1 MLTHPLVICVH
12 PETANNTV
20 ELPPTRGLFR
30 VDSACNAP
38 TICDSAPETQINLSG
53 LVVDDGRRLCIDV
66 CLVDADL
73 VVLLDDLGGSIS
85 IRGYPLS
92 SPTIPCV
99 VPQLRLSGRWH
110 CRRRLGSGVL
120 GRRHYLTKQ
129 RAISQT
135 RLFGKSATTGE
146 AVHRLHRR

>member
-20 ELPPTRGLFR
+20 EFPPTRGLFR
-30 VDSACNAP
+30 VDSACNDP

-85 IRGYPLS
+85 IRGDYPLL
-92 SPTIPCV
+92 V
-99 VPQLRLSGRWH
+99 DELLSRAAPPSE
-110 CRRRLGSGVL
+110 RTLASLPATRPGSA
-120 GRRHYLTKQ
+120 RTEP
-129 RAISQT
+129 
-135 RLFGKSATTGE
+135 KSK
-146 AVHRLHRR
+146 